1 MAASIRNYWM
11 LGLAAALI
19 IAVLVAGCTQQP
31 GDGQATP
38 TTPGGQ
44 ATTPP
49 TTVSVLKLSGSTT
62 VLPIAQKA
70 ADAYMADHAMTDIQ
84 IASGGSSV
92 GVQAIGE
99 KTVDIGM
106 SSRDLKAEEKTKYP
120 GLVETV
126 IANDG
131 IAIIVNPANTVSGLT
146 MDQIKAIYNG
156 SVTNWKTVGGP
167 DQTIVVV
174 GRDSASGTREFFTE
188 SVMKKTNYTSTML
201 EKNSNGG
208 VQQTIAQTPG
218 AIGYVG
224 LGYIDTTVKSVPI
237 LVNGTPVQATVGTVI
252 GKTYPI
258 SRPLLMITQGS
269 PAGLAKSYI
278 DFILSPAGQKIVT
291 EEGFVPL
298 A

>member
-1 MAASIRNYWM
+1 MAASFHKCWM
-11 LGLAAALI
+11 FGLAAVLI

-31 GDGQATP
+31 GDGQSTP

-49 TTVSVLKLSGSTT
+49 ATVSVLRISGSTT

-70 ADAYMADHAMTDIQ
+70 ADAYMKDHASTDIQ

-92 GVQAIGE
+92 GIQAIGE
-99 KTVDIGM
+99 QTVDIGM

-120 GLVETV
+120 GLVQTV

-167 DQTIVVV
+167 DQAIVVV

-201 EKNSNGG
+201 EKNSNGA
-208 VQQTIAQTPG
+208 VKQTITQTPG

-224 LGYIDTTVKSVPI
+224 IGYIEKDVKAVPVV
-237 LVNGTPVQATVGTVI
+237 VNGAPVQASIGTVI
-252 GKTYPI
+252 SKTYPI

-269 PAGLAKSYI
+269 PTGLAKIYI

>member
-1 MAASIRNYWM
+1 
-11 LGLAAALI
+11 
-19 IAVLVAGCTQQP
+19 
-31 GDGQATP
+31 
-38 TTPGGQ
+38 
-44 ATTPP
+44 
-49 TTVSVLKLSGSTT
+49 
-62 VLPIAQKA
+62 
-70 ADAYMADHAMTDIQ
+70 
-84 IASGGSSV
+84 
-92 GVQAIGE
+92 VQ
-99 KTVDIGM
+99 
-106 SSRDLKAEEKTKYP
+106 
-120 GLVETV
+120 TV

-167 DQTIVVV
+167 DQAIVVV

-201 EKNSNGG
+201 EKNSNGA
-208 VQQTIAQTPG
+208 VKQTITQTPG

-224 LGYIDTTVKSVPI
+224 IGYIEKDVKAVPVV
-237 LVNGTPVQATVGTVI
+237 VNGAPVQASIGTVI
-252 GKTYPI
+252 SKTYPI

-269 PAGLAKSYI
+269 PTGLAKIYI